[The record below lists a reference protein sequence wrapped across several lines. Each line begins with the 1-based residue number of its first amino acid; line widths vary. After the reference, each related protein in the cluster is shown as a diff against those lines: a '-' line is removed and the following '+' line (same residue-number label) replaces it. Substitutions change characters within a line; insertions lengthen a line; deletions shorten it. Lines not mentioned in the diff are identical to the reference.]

1 MNNLEYL
8 YRGNISDSKSLV
20 LKTFHPDN
28 ALAITH
34 FDDENAP
41 VSDENRVDCAFTDD
55 MEIQEAVYYHKI
67 SGKLKNERSHLM
79 VDYERKSTDS
89 RILAKMIEAL
99 IDEQTTI
106 KLMPRS
112 CDIAELS
119 QGNPYRFREILLGIA
134 AANNILNRTSHIPP
148 IRDLIIPQV
157 SDKRVLK
164 SARATISALRKAF
177 PDIHK
182 DLSGIKLVPL
192 IENTNALVNIREN
205 VLTHIDA
212 LRGDSFEE
220 YTRVMLAMSD
230 TSMESGTIATMISLR
245 YALAEIYRYAAEK
258 NTTILPI
265 LGGGTLPFRG
275 LQTPE
280 NICNLLK
287 NLPASQ
293 ITIQS
298 AMTFDYGETDIT
310 HLYDEIIRSQET
322 HLQDIQTIVHDVSP
336 ENAVD
341 YRHLQ
346 GEAEKEYWN
355 DLLLHSADGL
365 SLPMLLA
372 LKNVNAPMRRNRV
385 GISTG
390 GAGRDKLIAGKKFRF
405 HRAISHV
412 FGLLSIGLGS
422 GTLYGASY
430 LKTMQKQYPQYL
442 DSIHPILSATYQK
455 DLELSSEKITA
466 QAEET
471 YGFQGL
477 TKFVQQRKAIIKD
490 VFGIEPQTNEVHE
503 KHLADSLQH
512 WKNKKLFQCRLSL
525 QKAAIERKAIG

>member
-1 MNNLEYL
+1 MSDLEYL

-34 FDDENAP
+34 FDDHNQP
-41 VSDENRVDCAFTDD
+41 VINSNRVDCAFTDD
-55 MEIQEAVYYHKI
+55 MEIQEAVYYHQI
-67 SGKLKNERSHLM
+67 SGNLKNERSHLM

-89 RILAKMIEAL
+89 RIMAKMIEAL

-112 CDIAELS
+112 CDVAELS

-134 AANNILNRTSHIPP
+134 AANNVLNRTPHVPP

-157 SDKRVLK
+157 NNQRVLK

-177 PDIHK
+177 PDTHK

-205 VLTHIDA
+205 VLVHLDA
-212 LRGDSFEE
+212 IRGDSFEE
-220 YTRVMLAMSD
+220 YVRIMLAMSD
-230 TSMESGTIATMISLR
+230 TSMESGTLATVACLR
-245 YALAEIYRYAAEK
+245 YALAEIYHFAVEK

-275 LQTPE
+275 LQTPD
-280 NICNLLK
+280 NICNILQ

-298 AMTFDYGETDIT
+298 AMTFDYGESGIEKL
-310 HLYDEIIRSQET
+310 HAEIMRAQQT
-322 HLQDIQTIVHDVSP
+322 HLQDIK
-336 ENAVD
+336 
-341 YRHLQ
+341 HLVQ
-346 GEAEKEYWN
+346 HTTQDDKTHYQNLRNEAEKEYWQ
-355 DLLLHSADGL
+355 DLLIHSQDGL

-372 LKNVNAPMRRNRV
+372 IKGINAPMRRNRV
-385 GISTG
+385 AVSTG

-422 GTLYGASY
+422 GTIYGANH
-430 LKTMQKQYPQYL
+430 LKTMQKNNSKQL
-442 DSIHPILSATYQK
+442 ADISPILAATYEQ
-455 DLELSSEKITA
+455 DLRLSSEKIA
-466 QAEET
+466 KQAEQIF
-471 YGFQGL
+471 GFNNL
-477 TKFVQQRKAIIKD
+477 ANFIQQRKAVIKD
-490 VFGIEPQTNEVHE
+490 TFGIDPPINENHE
-503 KHLADSLQH
+503 KHLADAFQH
-512 WKNKKLFQCRLSL
+512 WQKNHIFKCRLSL